1 MMHLTIIGF
10 GNQSKA
16 WAMNL
21 KDSHFPFN
29 VGLRPESSS
38 FLQIKTSGLNST
50 IIGTEE
56 FYNSDV
62 FALLI
67 PDHLHEEFLNQH
79 AAKIKPDS
87 AIIYAHGYS
96 VVRHQLHQTYPHLN
110 HLLFAPKA
118 IGSELRAQFL
128 AGGQIGAV
136 YSNEYCFSHKQEWTH
151 WLSLLSNALGIK
163 LGPFE
168 TTFKKETNADLFSE
182 QGLLCSLIPYTA
194 ELMFNHLVKNG
205 TEPELAYLECWHE
218 LKLIINA
225 MVESGPLHFFNMISP
240 NALVGSEKGRKIILN
255 SDFKQN
261 LHRLFTE
268 IENGTFD
275 KELDRTKV
283 DDLRNEIE
291 SYWKNSKLAQI
302 HLQLKKVN
310 T

>member
-38 FLQIKTSGLNST
+38 FLQIKTSGLKST

-67 PDHLHEEFLNQH
+67 PDHLHDEFLSQH
-79 AAKIKPDS
+79 AARIKRHS

-96 VVRHQLHQTYPHLN
+96 VVKHNLDQKYPHLN
-110 HLLFAPKA
+110 HLLFAPKS
-118 IGSELRAQFL
+118 IGSELRAQYL

-136 YSNEYCFSHKQEWTH
+136 YSNEYCFSQKQEWTT
-151 WLSLLSNALGIK
+151 WLHLLSKALGIK
-163 LGPFE
+163 MGPFK

-194 ELMFNHLVKNG
+194 ELMFNHLVSNG

-240 NALVGSEKGRKIILN
+240 NALVGSEKGRKIIIN
-255 SDFKQN
+255 SDFQQN
-261 LHRLFTE
+261 ILRLFRE

-275 KELDRTKV
+275 QELDSTNINV
-283 DDLRNEIE
+283 LRSEIE
-291 SYWKNSKLAQI
+291 SHWKNSKLAQI
-302 HLQLKKVN
+302 HLQLKKAN